1 MALIDLNTP
10 KGTELATYRILVDG
24 TELEGAFT
32 VRSIAVTK
40 AINKIPSAHIELIDG
55 NVATADFTSSNEDI
69 LIPGNEI
76 EIKMGYQ
83 GDEET
88 VFKGII
94 IKHGIKTVGTNANSL
109 LIILAKDFAI
119 KTTVGRK
126 NRYFSDV
133 TDSEMIETVLGDY
146 NELSIEIE
154 ATSNVQEQM
163 VQYYCSDWDFLVT
176 RAEANGHLVMVDDA
190 TIKTSPPD
198 YAQEPVASLA
208 YGHNILEFDFEM
220 DARNQFS
227 TIETRSWDIS
237 NQEVITSS
245 NQPQDITELG
255 NITSSDLSDTIGLN
269 PLNFQH
275 TGMLNPEELQSWTNA
290 RMLRSQLSKIMGR
303 IKILGNNQIKPGSLI
318 AIDGLGERFSGTAFV
333 ASVSHSYASN
343 WNTHL
348 EIGLSQKF
356 LTECYDDVQAIPSSS
371 LLPAISGLH
380 IAKVSA
386 IHEDPLG
393 ENRIKIKL
401 PLISTEEEGTWARIA
416 TLDAGEN
423 RGSFFLPEIDDE
435 VIVGFLNDDPR
446 NPIIIGM
453 VHSSAKPAPFE
464 ATEENDEKGIV
475 TRSEMKLVFDDGKN
489 HILLETPN
497 GNKVLL
503 SEDEAAIQIEDEN
516 GHKVTLD
523 SDGILLDS
531 TGDVNIKASGDVN
544 IEGTNINIKAQSAF
558 KAEGSSGAEVS
569 SSASTTIKGSIV
581 QIN

>member
-10 KGTELATYRILVDG
+10 QGTELATYRILVDG

-32 VRSIAVTK
+32 VRSIATTK
-40 AINKIPSAHIELIDG
+40 AINKIPTAHIELLDG

-69 LIPGNEI
+69 LIPGNEM

-109 LIILAKDFAI
+109 LIIEAKDLAI

-126 NRYFSDV
+126 NRYFSEV
-133 TDSEMIETVLGDY
+133 TDSEMIETILGDY
-146 NELSIEIE
+146 SDISIEIE
-154 ATSNVQEQM
+154 ATTNTQEQM

-176 RAEANGHLVMVDDA
+176 RAEANGHLITVDDA
-190 TIKTSPPD
+190 TIKTGAPD

-245 NQPQDITELG
+245 NQPQNITELG

-275 TGMLNPEELQSWTNA
+275 TGLLNPEELQSWTNA

-303 IKILGNNQIKPGSLI
+303 IKILGNNEIKPGNLI
-318 AIDGLGERFSGTAFV
+318 TIDGLGERFSGTAFV
-333 ASVSHSYASN
+333 ASVSHSFASN

-348 EIGLSQKF
+348 QIGLSQKF

-386 IHEDPLG
+386 IHDDPLG

-453 VHSSAKPAPFE
+453 LHSSAKTPPFE

-497 GNKVLL
+497 GNKILL

-523 SDGILLDS
+523 GDGILLDS
-531 TGDVNIKASGDVN
+531 KGDVNIKASGDVN
-544 IEGTNINIKAQSAF
+544 IEGANINIKAQSAF

>member
-10 KGTELATYRILVDG
+10 QGTELATYRILVDG

-32 VRSIAVTK
+32 VRSIATTK
-40 AINKIPSAHIELIDG
+40 AINKIPTAHIELLDG
-55 NVATADFTSSNEDI
+55 SVAAADFTSSNEDI
-69 LIPGNEI
+69 LIPGNEM

-94 IKHGIKTVGTNANSL
+94 IKHGIKTLGTNANSL
-109 LIILAKDFAI
+109 LIIEAKDLAI
-119 KTTVGRK
+119 KTTIGRK
-126 NRYFSDV
+126 NRYFSEV
-133 TDSEMIETVLGDY
+133 TDSEMIETILGDY
-146 NELSIEIE
+146 SDLSIEIE
-154 ATSNVQEQM
+154 ATTNTQEQM

-176 RAEANGHLVMVDDA
+176 RAEANGHLIMVDDA
-190 TIKTSPPD
+190 TIKTSAPD

-245 NQPQDITELG
+245 NKPQDITELG
-255 NITSSDLSDTIGLN
+255 NITSSDLSDTIGLD

-275 TGMLNPEELQSWTNA
+275 TGLLNPEELQSWTNA
-290 RMLRSQLSKIMGR
+290 RMLRSQLSKIIGR
-303 IKILGNNQIKPGSLI
+303 VKILGNNQIKPGNLI
-318 AIDGLGERFSGTAFV
+318 TIDGLGERFNGTAFV
-333 ASVSHSYASN
+333 ASVSHSFASN

-348 EIGLSQKF
+348 QIGLSQKF

-386 IHEDPLG
+386 IHDDPLG

-401 PLISTEEEGTWARIA
+401 PLISTEDEGTWARIA
-416 TLDAGEN
+416 TLDASEN

-453 VHSSAKPAPFE
+453 VHSSANPAPFE

-523 SDGILLDS
+523 GDGILLDS
-531 TGDVNIKASGDVN
+531 KGDVNIKASGDVN
-544 IEGTNINIKAQSAF
+544 IEGANINIKAQSAF

-569 SSASTTIKGSIV
+569 SSASTVIKGSIV